1 MYLKQVVIEN
11 SGPLR
16 WLNLSLNF
24 DKNGLP
30 KPLVLVGGNG
40 SGKTNL
46 LSLVVDAIFEAAANH
61 YDNVLPTHGVGR
73 SWFRVVG
80 GRTITVGQSGSFC
93 VLRFDDNGVE
103 RFYQEKAGSVD
114 PVSAATRVPA
124 EIVGHLN
131 WTTEGS
137 YKQFKL
143 DDEQSRKLFEQ
154 GVYIYFPSSR
164 SEVPYWL
171 NREAVTQTEF
181 DTNPKFS
188 KRLQKPIFVERAL
201 DQIKQWVISLLAD
214 SRNEVYSTEDNNVQ
228 QWHFRGNPADCM
240 ESATVVDIF
249 NSILRAIFNEN
260 DIYVVWLG
268 RKSPDKL
275 GIAKAGNIF
284 LPNLD
289 ALSTG
294 QAILL
299 SMFGSLLRYADMSQN
314 GSAIDLNSI
323 EGICL
328 IDEIDAH
335 VHIDLQLTI
344 LPKLIK
350 FFPKIQFLITSHS
363 PIFVLGLE
371 KAFGVDG
378 TQIVNMPNGH
388 PVNAE
393 TYSEFGVALEAL
405 AESNAFNDRV
415 ISEARSNTKP
425 IVYVEGE
432 TDPQYL
438 IRAIELSGKEL
449 LLTLCDIEWIG
460 AKDGRG
466 QGFHT
471 GADAM
476 RQTLAVLKANPS
488 LSVRKILLLND
499 NDYKSPDLDLNRLFV
514 RKLPTNLNNK
524 IVTAGI
530 ENLLSENCIRDEHFQ
545 EKVIRKPSGDVII
558 TKTLRKADLCASMIS
573 EGTREQFAAFDPVI
587 DIIEQFLS
595 YP

>member
-24 DKNGLP
+24 DNNGLP
-30 KPLVLVGGNG
+30 KPLILVGGNG

-61 YDNVLPTHGVGR
+61 YDNVLPTRGVGR
-73 SWFRVVG
+73 AWFRVVG

-114 PVSAATRVPA
+114 PVAAATRVPT
-124 EIVGHLN
+124 EVVGHLN

-137 YKQFKL
+137 HKQFQL
-143 DDEQSRKLFEQ
+143 DDDRSRTIFEE

-171 NREAVTQTEF
+171 NKEAVTQTEF

-214 SRNEVYSTEDNNVQ
+214 SRNEVYSTDTGNGQ
-228 QWHFRGNPADCM
+228 QWHFRGNAVDSM
-240 ESATVVDIF
+240 QSANVVDIF
-249 NSILRAIFNEN
+249 NDILKAILNED
-260 DIYVVWLG
+260 DIHIAWLG

-299 SMFGSLLRYADMSQN
+299 SMFGSLLRYADMSQS
-314 GSAIDLNSI
+314 GSDIDLSLI

-371 KAFGVDG
+371 NAFGVDG

-405 AESNAFNDRV
+405 AASNAFNERV
-415 ISEARSNTKP
+415 LAEARSNTKP

-432 TDPQYL
+432 TDAPYL
-438 IRAIELSGKEL
+438 IRAMELAGKEL

-460 AKDGRG
+460 AKDVRG

-488 LSVRKILLLND
+488 LYVRKVLLLND
-499 NDYKSPDLDLNRLFV
+499 NDYKSPDLDLNRLFI
-514 RKLPTNLNNK
+514 RKLPSNPDNI

-530 ENLLSENCIRDEHFQ
+530 ENLLSSECIRDEHFQ
-545 EKVIRKPSGDVII
+545 EKTIRKPSGDVVI
-558 TKTLRKADLCASMIS
+558 TKTLRKAELCASMVES
-573 EGTREQFAAFDPVI
+573 GTREQFAAFDPVI
-587 DIIEQFLS
+587 DIIEQFLA